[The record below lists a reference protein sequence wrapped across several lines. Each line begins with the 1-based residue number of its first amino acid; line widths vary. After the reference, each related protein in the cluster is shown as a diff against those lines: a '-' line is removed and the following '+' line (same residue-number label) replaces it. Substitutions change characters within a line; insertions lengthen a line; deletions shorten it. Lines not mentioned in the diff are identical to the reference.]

1 MANQKETSPGN
12 VYQRVLNAAAAV
24 GVVGATGRN
33 ATFNYS
39 FVEEAKI
46 VSAVRDQFYKFGVLL
61 RVNMVSADTKLAEIT
76 SSSGKTR
83 TENRA
88 TVKLELEFVNVD
100 EPSDRYM
107 VSWTGEAADSGD
119 KAINK
124 AVVSALKYAL
134 LKNLLIPKEGDDTE
148 ADATTDDRV
157 VEVVK
162 KNKNW
167 EQIPAAAESDDE
179 RNAARLSAYS
189 AMKKA
194 GYRTDGPSVKGYA
207 IKTLG
212 KNIGTL
218 YALTKEDWT
227 KLANSVTSYV
237 SDGEDDL
244 PF

>member
-1 MANQKETSPGN
+1 VANAKDLTLGN
-12 VYQRVLNAAAAV
+12 IYQRVNNAAAAV

-46 VSAVRDQFYKFGVLL
+46 VAAVREQFYKFGVLL
-61 RVNMVSADTKLAEIT
+61 RVNMLEAST
-76 SSSGKTR
+76 SLNEVTGSSGKTR

-88 TVKLELEFVNVD
+88 FVKLELEFVNVD
-100 EPSDRYM
+100 EPADRYA
-107 VSWTGEAADSGD
+107 VFWSGEAADSGD

-148 ADATTDDRV
+148 ADATTDDRI
-157 VEVVK
+157 VEKVSK
-162 KNKNW
+162 KGW
-167 EQIPAAAESDDE
+167 EPVAKAPENDDE
-179 RNAARLSAYS
+179 RNAARLAAYS

-194 GYRTDGPSVKGYA
+194 GHRTDGPSVKGYA

-212 KNIGTL
+212 RNIGTL

-227 KLANSVTSYV
+227 KLANSVESGRWP
-237 SDGEDDL
+237 DADDSI